1 MVFTGNMLMK
11 TIAALGSDAKL
22 TNDLAMHIALG
33 LFSLVFVVLPIT
45 LYTIVR
51 PPKEKK
57 VKE

>member
-1 MVFTGNMLMK
+1 MDFTGNTLIKMVLMVNE
-11 TIAALGSDAKL
+11 AKL

-51 PPKEKK
+51 PPKERK